1 MDSMFSARYNPLLF
15 FNAVPSKSESAV
27 HMKTENL
34 PSLQVSC
41 VADTRPSPER
51 GSYTLYI

>member
-1 MDSMFSARYNPLLF
+1 MFSARYNPLLF

-34 PSLQVSC
+34 PSLQVSRG
-41 VADTRPSPER
+41 VDTQPSPER
-51 GSYTLYI
+51 GSYALYV